1 MDRDTLTEDRCR
13 GRGAVMAS
21 LRLDLLREAAS
32 LVASARRTEDSQEAA
47 ALIMQAADILDA
59 VTELL
64 ELDDPDVSVH

>member
-1 MDRDTLTEDRCR
+1 
-13 GRGAVMAS
+13 MAS
-21 LRLDLLREAAS
+21 LRQDLLREAAS
-32 LVASARRTEDSQEAA
+32 LVASARLTEDSQEAA